1 MKDHDRLPDD
11 LLDQVS
17 GGTNSEMSD
26 LQNRLG
32 AKNIKEIIK
41 GLRKYG
47 ISAEL
52 SSESYNLYTDIG
64 TGKELSHDE
73 VLRIIR

>member
-1 MKDHDRLPDD
+1 MKDHEKLPDD
-11 LLDQVS
+11 LLGQVS
-17 GGTNSEMSD
+17 GGTNSEMID

-32 AKNIKEIIK
+32 ADNIKEIIR
-41 GLRKYG
+41 GLKRYG

-52 SSESYNLYTDIG
+52 SSESDNLYRKID
-64 TGKELSHDE
+64 TGKELSHEE